1 VVGAGGG
8 FMVEV
13 VVVSTEEL
21 GDRSYVV
28 HDGAVAVVVDPQRDI
43 DRVEK
48 VLADLHLTCTHVV
61 ETHIH
66 NDYVSGGLV
75 LARNTG
81 ATYVVAGHD
90 EVAFD
95 RQAVRDGDQFVT
107 GSMTVT
113 VVATPGHTDGHLA
126 YVVEDRS
133 EEASGPPAV
142 FTGGSLLYGS
152 VGRTD
157 LVDPNRTEELT
168 RRQYRSAR
176 KLASMLGD
184 DTQVYPT
191 HGFGSFCSSGSA
203 TGGDGSTIGTE
214 RHRNDALTTDDEDR
228 FVARLVAGLTAYPAY
243 YVHMGPRNRQGAG
256 PIDLSLPEL
265 ADAEELERRI
275 LAGEWVVDLRSQT
288 AFAAEHLAGTVSVAL
303 GTSFATYLGWVLPW
317 GTPLTLLGKDA
328 EQVVAAQ
335 RQLVR
340 IGIDRPD
347 AAAIGSPAD
356 LARGS
361 ELASFLVTDF
371 EGLAAAQDPL
381 VLDVRR
387 HDEREAGHIP
397 GSIHI
402 PLHDLLGRLDEVP
415 DDRLWVHCAA
425 GFRASI
431 AAALLDRAG
440 YEVVLVNDNFA
451 NAGALLDRE
460 VQGSTAVA

>member
-1 VVGAGGG
+1 V
-8 FMVEV
+8 VEV
-13 VVVSTEEL
+13 VVVPTESL

-28 HDGAVAVVVDPQRDI
+28 HDGGVALVVDPQRDV
-43 DRVEK
+43 DRIEK

-81 ATYVVAGHD
+81 AAYVVAGLE

-95 RQAVRDGDQFVT
+95 RQPVDDGDQFVT

-113 VVATPGHTDGHLA
+113 AVATPGHTDGHLA
-126 YVVEDRS
+126 YIVEDRS
-133 EEASGPPAV
+133 EEAGPPAV

-157 LVDPNRTEELT
+157 LVDPGRTEELT

-184 DTQVYPT
+184 DAQVYPT

-203 TGGDGSTIGTE
+203 TGGDTSTIGTE
-214 RHRNDALTTDDEDR
+214 RSRNDALTTDDEER

-317 GTPLTLLGKDA
+317 GTPLTLLGEDA
-328 EQVVAAQ
+328 DQVVAAQ

-347 AAAIGSPAD
+347 AAAIGSPSE

-371 EGLAAAQDPL
+371 EGLAAAQDPV

-387 HDEREAGHIP
+387 HDEHEAGHIP

-402 PLHDLLGRLDEVP
+402 PLHDLIERLDELP
-415 DDRLWVHCAA
+415 GDQLWVHCAS

-431 AAALLDRAG
+431 AASLLDRAG
-440 YEVVLVNDNFA
+440 RDVVLVHDNFA
-451 NAGALLDRE
+451 SAGALLGRGGRE
-460 VQGSTAVA
+460 ATVAT

>member
-1 VVGAGGG
+1 
-8 FMVEV
+8 MVEV

-28 HDGAVAVVVDPQRDI
+28 HDGSVAVVVDPQRDI
-43 DRVEK
+43 DRIEEA
-48 VLADLHLTCTHVV
+48 LAELDLTCTHVI

-66 NDYVSGGLV
+66 NDYVSGGLA
-75 LARNTG
+75 LAATTG

-90 EVAFD
+90 QVAFD
-95 RQAVRDGDQFVT
+95 RQAVEDGDQFIT
-107 GSMTVT
+107 GSLRVT
-113 VVATPGHTDGHLA
+113 VVATPGHTEGHLA
-126 YVVEDRS
+126 YIVEDRS
-133 EEASGPPAV
+133 EAASGPAAV

-157 LVDPNRTEELT
+157 LVDPRRTEELT
-168 RRQYRSAR
+168 RRQYRSTR
-176 KLASMLGD
+176 RLASMLGD
-184 DTQVYPT
+184 NAEVYPT
-191 HGFGSFCSSGSA
+191 HGFGSFCSSGAA
-203 TGGDGSTIGTE
+203 TGGNTSTIGTE
-214 RHRNDALTTDDEDR
+214 RRRNDALVIDDEDR
-228 FVARLVAGLTAYPAY
+228 FVTRLVAGLTAYPAY
-243 YVHMGPRNRQGAG
+243 YVHMGPRNREGAG

-265 ADAEELERRI
+265 ADAGELERRI

-288 AFAAEHLAGTVSVAL
+288 AFAAGHVAGTVSVAL
-303 GTSFATYLGWVLPW
+303 GKSFATYLGWILPW
-317 GTPLTLLGKDA
+317 GTPLTLLGEDA

-347 AAAIGSPAD
+347 AAAIGSPAE
-356 LARGS
+356 LTRGTG
-361 ELASFLVTDF
+361 LASFPVTDF
-371 EGLAAAQDPL
+371 AGLAAAHDPL

-402 PLHDLLGRLDEVP
+402 PLHDLLDRLEEVP
-415 DDRLWVHCAA
+415 EGQLWVHCAA

-440 YEVVLVNDNFA
+440 HEVVLVNDDFA
-451 NAGALLDRE
+451 NAGTLLDRE
-460 VQGSTAVA
+460 PRGTTAVT